1 MKGYEHI
8 SFLDFRVVGET
19 LNCKAETFP
28 FAFISSTD
36 IYTLTP
42 PVLIIG
48 ALLSFLTAESP
59 SNLRMVVQKSKKF
72 RGVRQRQWGSWV
84 SEIRHPLLKRRVWL
98 GTFDTAE
105 AAARAYDQAA
115 VHMSGRNAKTNF
127 PTSSSPE
134 LLNAKLRKCCNKE
147 TSSSSLTCL
156 RLDTSDNC
164 SHIGVWQKRP
174 GGGAAAGRSS
184 SWVMRVRLGGGANS
198 DPISSNSSDHRPPPP
213 PEDDFSTLSSPPPP
227 TAAAMVEEKDEDRIA
242 MQMIE
247 ELLKI
252 GIEEE

>member
-1 MKGYEHI
+1 
-8 SFLDFRVVGET
+8 
-19 LNCKAETFP
+19 
-28 FAFISSTD
+28 
-36 IYTLTP
+36 
-42 PVLIIG
+42 
-48 ALLSFLTAESP
+48 
-59 SNLRMVVQKSKKF
+59 MVVQKSKKF

-174 GGGAAAGRSS
+174 GGCAAAGRSS

-227 TAAAMVEEKDEDRIA
+227 PTAAAMVEEKDEDRIA